1 MYILGTYQYENP
13 VLVCTEYI
21 RFLGFRTDMYKYI
34 LSMYLYEHFQ
44 GVSSRVSGFQM
55 VPDYQPVMPSQV
67 RRLVSPYNPSYT
79 PTENIVPA
87 GLRLPNR
94 MTRSTTPG
102 PGAVCL
108 GTSGGDG
115 AHRRSHEPT
124 AEQPEVEAE
133 LGLGRGHVTHMAG
146 LDGGHGWDNARQG
159 K

>member
-1 MYILGTYQYENP
+1 MRGMDCPRLPSQEGCLSHDSA
-13 VLVCTEYI
+13 VL
-21 RFLGFRTDMYKYI
+21 
-34 LSMYLYEHFQ
+34 
-44 GVSSRVSGFQM
+44 
-55 VPDYQPVMPSQV
+55 DYQTVMPSQV

-133 LGLGRGHVTHMAG
+133 LGLGRGHVTYMAG
-146 LDGGHGWDNARQG
+146 FYGGHGWAGSSEPDQAGR
-159 K
+159 